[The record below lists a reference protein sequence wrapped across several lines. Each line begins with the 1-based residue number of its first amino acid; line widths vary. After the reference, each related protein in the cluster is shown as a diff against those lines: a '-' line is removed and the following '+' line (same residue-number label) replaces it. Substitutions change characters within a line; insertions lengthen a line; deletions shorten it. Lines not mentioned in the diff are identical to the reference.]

1 MRLLRHLPVLLLAI
15 SLLLS
20 CSNKLDSPEHETAD
34 KFEPYDQFAF
44 QRSFPDRDFD
54 WKGWKNAMVD
64 IRRELAA
71 QAKSSECDGNAS
83 KWTIQGPAN
92 VAGRCNTLAVK
103 PNDENTVLAG
113 FAGGGIFKTTDGGAN
128 WYPVFDDHLE
138 LAIGVIVF
146 DPNNPNVAY
155 CGTGDPNIPS
165 IVFNGD
171 GVYKSVDAGETWS
184 YLGLSEVGIISK
196 IAVHP
201 NNPNTLIVASM
212 GNPFVRDNMRG
223 VYKSTDGGQ
232 NWQQVLFIS
241 DQAGASELV
250 QSPTNPNILYASFWD
265 RIRSN
270 KESILFGENAK
281 VYKSTDGGDTW
292 ALSHNG
298 LPTGPLG
305 RTGLAI
311 SQQNPNKVYV
321 VYIDSLSTTGGLYK
335 TIDGGDNWTA
345 MNVGALE
352 DACANFGW
360 FFGKIRINPNN
371 DEELYFLAIL
381 LYRKQAGSSS
391 WIVAGGGHADCHD
404 LVFTPSGR
412 RYWAN
417 DGGVYRNDV
426 GQSSW
431 TKCKNLPT
439 TQFYR
444 TSFNPHEPNLYWG
457 GAQDNGVQKGKG
469 GGTINNWSA
478 VFSADGF
485 KCAFDPADPQTFWV
499 EIQNGTIHK
508 TTDGGNSW
516 QFGSAN
522 LGTSDRCSWDAP
534 FFMSQYGPIK
544 LFSATYRV
552 YLSTGNGWSPISQ
565 DLTDG
570 IIYGPRFHTVS
581 ALAESPKLAEKMMA
595 GTTDGNV
602 WRREPTGD
610 WENITGNLP
619 DRFVTCVQLSPTVSQ
634 RLFVTH
640 SGFRNDEYIPH
651 VHRSDDNGA
660 TWVDISSDLP
670 QMPVND
676 IYIHPGHADSLLFV
690 ATDAGVYFTKNS
702 GLSWS
707 RLGGNMPVI
716 PVFDLESN
724 PVRNELVAAT
734 FARGIWTFPFDSVFV
749 QQPSV
754 SVQISGSIKTELGEP
769 VSDVQLGGV
778 KSQADGKFQ
787 ASIPGCGPLSLTPYR
802 NDNPLNGLTTFDLV
816 LISKH
821 ILGIEP
827 LGSPFKMLAA
837 DANRSNSITT
847 FDIVALRKLILG
859 IDDTLAG
866 NTSWRF
872 VKKDFV
878 FNNPGNPFIGAV
890 PEVIEAQLQTSALS
904 GLNFTAIKVGDVNNT
919 AVPNAVDPMLERT
932 TGTWPIEV
940 QDRDFQEGE
949 RLELVFQGNMLDIAA
964 LQFSLNFDPKV
975 LEFEAFIPL
984 EKEISLANFGTN
996 RSEEGIVSVAIS
1008 PNPGGAIRQ
1017 KALFQLVFKAKKA
1030 GKLSHVLQI
1039 GNWPTPAL
1047 VFRENGEALLP
1058 ALWDTVQ
1065 GESPAF
1071 APNPFG
1077 SAGTWF
1083 NFQPQNAAEETLDIF
1098 NVQGELLFSSLLS
1111 GVSRA
1116 HIARETFPVPGV
1128 YYWRLRGSGQSGR
1141 IIYAP

>member
-1 MRLLRHLPVLLLAI
+1 MRHIRLLPFFFLAI
-15 SLLLS
+15 SFLFS
-20 CSNKLDSPEHETAD
+20 CSNKINPLENEPAD

-64 IRRELAA
+64 IRAEVSA
-71 QAKSSECDGNAS
+71 QAKGSDCDGNAS
-83 KWTIQGPAN
+83 NWTIQGPAN

-113 FAGGGIFKTTDGGAN
+113 FAGGGIFKTTDGGIN

-146 DPNNPNVAY
+146 DPSNPNIAY

-171 GVYKSVDAGETWS
+171 GVYKSVDAGETWT

-201 NNPNTLIVASM
+201 NNPNTLVVASM
-212 GNPFVRDNMRG
+212 GNPFVRDEMRG
-223 VYKSTDGGQ
+223 IYKSTNGGQ
-232 NWQQVLFIS
+232 TWQQVLFIS
-241 DQAGASELV
+241 KQAGASDLV

-265 RIRSN
+265 RIRN
-270 KESILFGENAK
+270 NTESILYGENAK

-298 LPTGPLG
+298 LPTSVNG

-311 SQQNPNKVYV
+311 SQQNPDKVYI

-352 DACANFGW
+352 DACSNFGW
-360 FFGKIRINPNN
+360 FFAKIRINPKN

-381 LYRKQAGSSS
+381 LYRKLAGSSS

-417 DGGVYRNDV
+417 DGGVYRNNM
-426 GQSSW
+426 GQSVW

-444 TSFNPHEPNLYWG
+444 TTFNPHEPNLYWG
-457 GAQDNGVQKGKG
+457 GAQDNGIQKGVG
-469 GGTINNWSA
+469 GANINNWTA

-485 KCAFDPADPQTFWV
+485 KCAFDPNDPQTFWV

-508 TTDGGNSW
+508 TTDGGSSW

-522 LGTSDRCSWDAP
+522 LGSTDRCSWDAP
-534 FFMSQYGPIK
+534 FFMSQYGPVK

-552 YLSTGNGWSPISQ
+552 YVSSGSGWAPISQ

-602 WRREPTGD
+602 WKREPTSN
-610 WENITGNLP
+610 WVNITGSLP
-619 DRFVTCVQLSPTVSQ
+619 DRYVTCVQLSPTQSQ
-634 RLFVTH
+634 RLYVTH

-676 IYIHPGHADSLLFV
+676 IYILPGHADSLLFV

-702 GLSWS
+702 GLTWS

-734 FARGIWTFPFDSVFV
+734 FARGIWTFSFDSVFV
-749 QQPSV
+749 QQPTV
-754 SVQISGSIKTELGEP
+754 SVQISGSITTELGEP
-769 VSDVQLGGV
+769 VSNVQLGNV
-778 KSQADGKFQ
+778 KSQSDGMFQ
-787 ASIPGCGPLSLTPYR
+787 ANIPGCAPLSLAPYR
-802 NDNPLNGLTTFDLV
+802 NDNPLNGITTFDLV

-827 LGSPFKMLAA
+827 LGSPYKMLAA

-859 IDDTLAG
+859 IDDTIAG

-878 FNNPGNPFIGAV
+878 FPNPSNPFLGSI
-890 PEVIEAQLQTSALS
+890 PQVIESQLQTAALS

-919 AVPNAVDPMLERT
+919 AVPNAIGPNVERT
-932 TGTWPIEV
+932 LGTWPLAA
-940 QDRDFQEGE
+940 QDRAFQENE
-949 RLELVFQGNMLDIAA
+949 KVEIVFQGTMLDIAA
-964 LQFSLNFDPKV
+964 LQFSLNFDV
-975 LEFEAFIPL
+975 EALAFESIIPL
-984 EKEISLANFGTN
+984 VGDISIDNFGTN
-996 RSEEGIVSVAIS
+996 RTKNGLISVAIS
-1008 PNPGGAIRQ
+1008 ANQGETIG
-1017 KALFQLVFKAKKA
+1017 KTELFKVVFKAKKT
-1030 GKLSHVLQI
+1030 GKLSQCLHL
-1039 GNWPTPAL
+1039 GNWPTSAL
-1047 VFRENGEALLP
+1047 AFRENGTALLP
-1058 ALWDTVQ
+1058 TLWEDAPPQTL
-1065 GESPAF
+1065 SF

-1077 SAGTWF
+1077 TAGTWF
-1083 NFQPQNAAEETLDIF
+1083 ESPITDATLEIFDI
-1098 NVQGELLFSSLLS
+1098 QGKMVFSKS
-1111 GVSRA
+1111 VSSTSRVHLA
-1116 HIARETFPVPGV
+1116 QEVFPHPGV
-1128 YYWRLRGSGQSGR
+1128 YYWRLNNGEQTGR
-1141 IIYAP
+1141 LVYAP

>member
-1 MRLLRHLPVLLLAI
+1 MRQLRQLPFFLLAI
-15 SLLLS
+15 SLLFS
-20 CSNKLDSPEHETAD
+20 CSDKVIPPEHETAD

-54 WKGWKNAMVD
+54 WKGWKNTMAD
-64 IRRELAA
+64 IRAELSA
-71 QAKSSECDGNAS
+71 QAKPSECEGNTS
-83 KWTIQGPAN
+83 NWTIQGPEN

-113 FAGGGIFKTTDGGAN
+113 FAAGGIFKTTDGGAN
-128 WYPVFDDHLE
+128 WRPVFDDHLE

-155 CGTGDPNIPS
+155 CGTGDPNVPS

-171 GVYKSVDAGETWS
+171 GVYKSTDAGETWT
-184 YLGLSEVGIISK
+184 YLGLSEVGIVSK

-201 NNPNTLIVASM
+201 NKPNTLVVAAM
-212 GNPFVRDNMRG
+212 GNPFTRDEKRG
-223 VYKSTDGGQ
+223 IYKSTDGGQ
-232 NWQQVLFIS
+232 NWQQVLFVS
-241 DQAGASELV
+241 NQAGASDLV

-265 RIRSN
+265 RIRNN

-281 VYKSTDGGDTW
+281 VYKSIDGGDTW

-298 LPTGPLG
+298 LPTGTMG

-335 TIDGGDNWTA
+335 TIDGGDSWTA

-360 FFGKIRINPNN
+360 YFGKIRINPNN

-381 LYRKQAGSSS
+381 LYRKLAGSSS

-417 DGGVYRNDV
+417 DGGVYRNDM

-444 TSFNPHEPNLYWG
+444 ASFNPHEPNLYWG
-457 GAQDNGVQKGKG
+457 GAQDNGVQKGNG
-469 GGTINNWSA
+469 GANINNWSA

-485 KCAFDPADPQTFWV
+485 KCAFDPADPKTFWV
-499 EIQNGTIHK
+499 EIQNGTVHK
-508 TTDGGNSW
+508 TTDGGNTW

-534 FFMSQYGPIK
+534 FFMSQYGPVK
-544 LFSATYRV
+544 LFAATYRV
-552 YLSTGNGWSPISQ
+552 YVSTGNGWAPISQ

-570 IIYGPRFHTVS
+570 IIYGPRFHTVT
-581 ALAESPKLAEKMMA
+581 ALAESAKVAEKMMA
-595 GTTDGNV
+595 GTSDGNV
-602 WRREPTGD
+602 WKREPTGN
-610 WENITGNLP
+610 WENITGALP

-660 TWVDISSDLP
+660 TWSDISGDLP

-676 IYIHPGHADSLLFV
+676 IYILPGHADSLLFV

-702 GLSWS
+702 GQSWS

-754 SVQISGSIKTELGEP
+754 SVQVSGNIATELGEP
-769 VSDVQLGGV
+769 VSDVHLGGV
-778 KSQADGKFQ
+778 KSQSDGKFQ
-787 ASIPGCGPLSLTPYR
+787 ASIPGCGPFSLTPYR
-802 NDNPLNGLTTFDLV
+802 NDNPLNGITTFDLV

-827 LGSPFKMLAA
+827 LGSPYKMLAA

-866 NTSWRF
+866 NQSWRF
-872 VKKDFV
+872 VRKDFV
-878 FNNPGNPFIGAV
+878 FPNPGNPFAGTL
-890 PEVIEAQLQTSALS
+890 PELIEAQLQTAPLT

-919 AVPNAVDPMLERT
+919 AVPNALGPNLERT
-932 TGTWPIEV
+932 LGNWPLAVE
-940 QDRDFQEGE
+940 DRDFQENE
-949 RLELVFQGNMLDIAA
+949 KVEAVFQGNKIDLAA
-964 LQFSLNFDPKV
+964 LQFSLNFDPEA
-975 LEFEAFIPL
+975 LEFEAVLPL
-984 EKEISLANFGTN
+984 GEDISMANFATN
-996 RSEEGIVSVAIS
+996 RSEEGIVSVAIAA
-1008 PNPGGAIRQ
+1008 NPGETISQA
-1017 KALFQLVFKAKKA
+1017 ALFKVVFKAKKA
-1030 GKLSHVLQI
+1030 GKLRQAFHI
-1039 GNWPTPAL
+1039 GNWPTAAL
-1047 VFRENGEALLP
+1047 AFRENGEALLP
-1058 ALWDTVQ
+1058 TLWESAQ
-1065 GESPAF
+1065 GPSPAF
-1071 APNPFG
+1071 APNPLG
-1077 SAGTWF
+1077 IAGTWL
-1083 NFQPQNAAEETLDIF
+1083 NVGHETAADETLEIYDA
-1098 NVQGELLFSSLLS
+1098 QGKLVFLKPIA
-1111 GVSRA
+1111 GPARIHV
-1116 HIARETFPVPGV
+1116 AREAFPAPGA
-1128 YYWRLRGSGQSGR
+1128 YYWRLRTGGQSGR
-1141 IIYAP
+1141 LVFAP